1 MSRDTERV
9 VYYVSPSGSD
19 ADEGTQSKPL
29 KTVEE
34 ALRRLKDTAN
44 ATVRLLGGI
53 YRAAKAIY
61 VGTENSGAT
70 IEAAAGEAPAFDGSI
85 PLEDRD
91 FVPLAQAAGER
102 FAAARRVPEA
112 ARANVW
118 VYDLKAHGVPAGKI
132 YKNGFNWPLMPCS
145 PELVVDGRLQTLAGW
160 PKGRSM
166 TRAEILIGR
175 EIKGRENNHTP
186 EEHARY
192 LVAMH
197 SGARQGGIPRAWYF
211 DKCDT
216 PKTYEEMLALD
227 APIFYAA
234 SDELRSRAARW
245 LPSSAD
251 AAPDGVNYE
260 TDAYLTGYFENNYAD
275 DMSRLKAFDPQKQL
289 LYLEHPVMQGVQD
302 FWLKLRAVNLL
313 SELSEPGE
321 YYIDRFN
328 GNDVL
333 YYYPEGGTPL
343 GKSISLTALSEPVF
357 RLEGAKQVTLRG
369 LALKNGT
376 GNGAELYDCEDC
388 QIEGCEI
395 CNFSLDAIRIGSP
408 AATITADPTYS
419 AARGG
424 RSNVVRRCYIHDM
437 GGGGVYM
444 AGGDRQTL
452 ERGNH
457 LVEDCEF
464 YRLSNKRTY
473 SPAAYMVG
481 VGHTIRSCYIHS
493 SPHMSVQIMG
503 NDMLVSRNRI
513 EGVCLNASDQGAI
526 YAGRCYNW
534 LGNEIIGNVI
544 RHVGGKDNHGIYLD
558 DGMSGM
564 LVRGNVFEDISGHCL
579 FLNSGHDNSLKD
591 NIFIC
596 ENSAI
601 RLWGFERK
609 RPVGNEKTLYW
620 RWRESLGEDA
630 SCREAWIAHYKAI
643 YPHIDRLY
651 YPAASEP
658 FPVDEYCVFNPAH
671 HIFSGNVIVGSGSLH
686 NGTAETMEFYDDS
699 FGRPLFRASSKQEIG
714 LSSDDGHILAES
726 ALDGAEG
733 FGPEWIRRFND
744 TITGIGSEEID
755 GKE

>member
-1 MSRDTERV
+1 MGSDTERSV
-9 VYYVSPSGSD
+9 CYVSPRGSD
-19 ADEGTQSKPL
+19 AGAGTQNEPL
-29 KTVEE
+29 KSVEE
-34 ALRRLKDTAN
+34 ALKRLKGIPD
-44 ATVRLLGGI
+44 ATVRLCGGI
-53 YRAAKAIY
+53 YRAAKAICI
-61 VGTENSGAT
+61 GPENSGVT
-70 IEAAAGEAPAFDGSI
+70 VEAAQGETPVFDGSI
-85 PLEDRD
+85 PLESED
-91 FVPLAQAAGER
+91 FMPLAKAQGER
-102 FAAARRVPEA
+102 FAAACRVPEA
-112 ARANVW
+112 VRANVW
-118 VYDLKAHGVPAGKI
+118 VYDLKAHGVPSGKI
-132 YKNGFNWPLMPCS
+132 YKNGFNWPLMPCN

-160 PKGRSM
+160 PKDRSM

-186 EEHARY
+186 EEHERY

-234 SDELRSRAARW
+234 SEELKSRASRW
-245 LPSSAD
+245 LPKDAD

-275 DMSRLKAFDPQKQL
+275 DMSRMKVFDPQKRL

-313 SELSEPGE
+313 SELSQPGE
-321 YYIDRFN
+321 YYIDRYN

-333 YYYPEGGTPL
+333 YYYPEDGTPL
-343 GKSISLTALSEPVF
+343 GKSISLTALSQPVF
-357 RLEGAKQVTLRG
+357 RLEGAKQVTLRR

-388 QIEGCEI
+388 RIEECEV

-419 AARGG
+419 ASRGG
-424 RSNVVRRCYIHDM
+424 RRNVVRRCYVHDM

-452 ERGNH
+452 ERGDH

-481 VGHTIRSCYIHS
+481 VGHTIRNCYIHS
-493 SPHMSVQIMG
+493 SPHMSIQIMG

-513 EGVCLNASDQGAI
+513 EDVCANASDQGAI

-534 LGNEIIGNVI
+534 LGNEVVGNII
-544 RHVGGKDNHGIYLD
+544 RRVGGKDNHGIYLD

-564 LVRGNVFEDISGHCL
+564 LVEGNVFEDISGHCL
-579 FLNSGHDNSLKD
+579 FLNSGHDNTLKD

-596 ENSAI
+596 ENSAV

-609 RPVGNEKTLYW
+609 RPVGNEKTLFW
-620 RWRESLGEDA
+620 RWRESLGEEA
-630 SCREAWIAHYKAI
+630 PCRKAWIAHYRGR

-651 YPAASEP
+651 YPKDSEAY
-658 FPVDEYCVFNPAH
+658 PVDEYCVFNPAH
-671 HIFSGNVIVGSGSLH
+671 HIFSGNVIVGGGKLH
-686 NGTAETMEFYDDS
+686 NGTPETMEFYDDS
-699 FGRPLFRASSKQEIG
+699 FGKPLCCAASKRDIG
-714 LSSDDGHILAES
+714 LSDDGGHISADS
-726 ALDGAEG
+726 ALNGTVG
-733 FGPEWIRRFND
+733 FGPDWVRRFND
-744 TITGIGSEEID
+744 NISRVRSEATN
-755 GKE
+755 G